1 MSDILDIDIIELAK
15 KIEPQENENKLNSK
29 VVKFL
34 NTLPECY
41 AEKRPSQQ
49 GRKGRVDVT
58 GCIKGRRL
66 ELEGKVRDNTPTKK
80 QIYWLNK
87 WASVGAITGVY
98 RSINDVKEIL
108 RQHGFQA

>member
-1 MSDILDIDIIELAK
+1 MSDILDTDLIELLK
-15 KIEPQENENKLNSK
+15 KIEPKENENRLNSK

-34 NTLPECY
+34 NTLPNCY

-58 GCIKGRRL
+58 GCIDGRRI
-66 ELEGKVRDNTPTKK
+66 ELEGKTGHNKPTKK
-80 QIYWLNK
+80 QKYWLDK

-98 RSINDVKEIL
+98 RSIEDVKKIL
-108 RQHGFQA
+108 NDHGFQA